1 MKYDYPMYE
10 GDGIIRSPTIPE
22 VEGRPTSAPSQLES
36 AGKTAFAGPYVD
48 ICEIER
54 RARQARAETVGGL
67 FARLFNWLD
76 ARVQRANYRE
86 LERYLGESTDLA
98 DLERRI
104 RRIEGERRN
113 LFAAG

>member
-10 GDGIIRSPTIPE
+10 GDGFIRSPFVPE
-22 VEGRPTSAPSQLES
+22 LTERAVATPSLLES
-36 AGKTAFAGPYVD
+36 AGKAAFAGPYADLREV
-48 ICEIER
+48 ER
-54 RARQARAETVGGL
+54 RARQARAETVGAL

-76 ARVQRANYRE
+76 ACIQRAKYRE

-104 RRIEGERRN
+104 RRIEGEHRN